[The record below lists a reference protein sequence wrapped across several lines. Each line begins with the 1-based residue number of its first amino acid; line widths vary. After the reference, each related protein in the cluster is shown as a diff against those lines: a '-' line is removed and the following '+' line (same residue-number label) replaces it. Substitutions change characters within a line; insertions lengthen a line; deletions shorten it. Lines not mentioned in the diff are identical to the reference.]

1 MKSITAKKPR
11 KPASEALWAIRREE
25 ILDAAARLFARHGY
39 PETDTQL
46 LADELG
52 VGKGTLYRYFA
63 SKEELFFAA
72 VDRAMERMKKSVED
86 GIAALAD
93 PLEQIA
99 EAVRLYLAFFAEHPD
114 FVELMMQE
122 RAQFKHRGKEASYC
136 KQREES
142 LERWHEL
149 YRALIA
155 RGRIRDMPV
164 ERITDVFSDLVY
176 GTMFNNYF
184 TGRKKKFEAQAKD
197 IVDVVFNGILSDA
210 ERQAPRSK

>member
-72 VDRAMERMKKSVED
+72 VDRAMEAIVAKARAGDWSGAETD
-86 GIAALAD
+86 G
-93 PLEQIA
+93 
-99 EAVRLYLAFFAEHPD
+99 YAFRKQHP
-114 FVELMMQE
+114 FV
-122 RAQFKHRGKEASYC
+122 KEG
-136 KQREES
+136 Q
-142 LERWHEL
+142 
-149 YRALIA
+149 
-155 RGRIRDMPV
+155 
-164 ERITDVFSDLVY
+164 
-176 GTMFNNYF
+176 
-184 TGRKKKFEAQAKD
+184 
-197 IVDVVFNGILSDA
+197 
-210 ERQAPRSK
+210 